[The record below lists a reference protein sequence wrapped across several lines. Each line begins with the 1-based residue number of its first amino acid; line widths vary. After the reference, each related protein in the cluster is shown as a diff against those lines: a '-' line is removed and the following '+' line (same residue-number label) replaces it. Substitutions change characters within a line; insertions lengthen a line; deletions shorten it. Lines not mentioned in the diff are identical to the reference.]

1 MQQKINTNHT
11 GVNLL
16 ISQKRL
22 KSCYIVGAKNLAED
36 AVNAKMLT
44 LFALNFANAMEA
56 VVRH

>member
-1 MQQKINTNHT
+1 MQQKINKNHT
-11 GVNLL
+11 GVKLL

-36 AVNAKMLT
+36 TVNAKMLT
-44 LFALNFANAMEA
+44 LFSLSFANTVEA